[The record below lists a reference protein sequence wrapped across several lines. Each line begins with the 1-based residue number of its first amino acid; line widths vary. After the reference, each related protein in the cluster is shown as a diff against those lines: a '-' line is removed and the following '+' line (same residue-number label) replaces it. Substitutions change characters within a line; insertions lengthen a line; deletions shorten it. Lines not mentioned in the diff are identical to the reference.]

1 MISVQELQNL
11 EPAAWRR
18 LLREPGSSAVMPI
31 VHVEVEEC
39 SCCPNLVR
47 YLLELANERDT
58 LPLVGKWT
66 TAVEARFYRDMAAA
80 LSDFTPR
87 CWLSHLNQEQSWL
100 ILSDVSGHF
109 EPAAWTEGDLERMVG
124 VLAAVHTAFWKN
136 GPVLAWLPHLLHGS
150 AKQEQ
155 AIRELVALFHGAA
168 YYPGPYQA
176 ALSEHAVRRSGRLA
190 PMLLQAGLAVT
201 LLRRLG
207 GWPEVVSERVLAAVA
222 DLLDDPVPMI
232 QPLLELPICLL
243 HGNPAP
249 HHWQLNLLGGVYLL
263 GWEAAVSGPAV
274 YDLMSYIE
282 QLYQTPVLAGR
293 FCEETVVDS
302 YLLRMSSRLGK
313 RFPARPTRLALPA
326 ARALYLLAVELPKLV
341 PLLRPLLRQPELPEQ
356 GLTDEWLQAAGA
368 LQLIEQRPFL
378 TAMFGRLWRAFKLL

>member
-1 MISVQELQNL
+1 MVSVQELQNL

-18 LLREPGSSAVMPI
+18 LLREPGSPAVMPI

-39 SCCPNLVR
+39 WCGPNLVR

-80 LSDFTPR
+80 FPDFTPR

-109 EPAAWTEGDLERMVG
+109 EPAAWTEDDLERMVG

-207 GWPEVVSERVLAAVA
+207 GWPEVVSERVLTAVA

-249 HHWQLNLLGGVYLL
+249 HHWQLNLLDGVYLL
-263 GWEAAVSGPAV
+263 GWEAAVSGPGV
-274 YDLMSYIE
+274 YDLMSFME
-282 QLYQTPVLAGR
+282 QLHHTPALDGR
-293 FCEETVVDS
+293 FCEETLVDS
-302 YLLRMSSRLGK
+302 YLLRMSARLGK

-341 PLLRPLLRQPELPEQ
+341 PLLRPLLRQPELPPQ
-356 GLTDEWLQAAGA
+356 GLTDDWLQAAEA
-368 LQLIEQRPFL
+368 VQLIEQRPLL